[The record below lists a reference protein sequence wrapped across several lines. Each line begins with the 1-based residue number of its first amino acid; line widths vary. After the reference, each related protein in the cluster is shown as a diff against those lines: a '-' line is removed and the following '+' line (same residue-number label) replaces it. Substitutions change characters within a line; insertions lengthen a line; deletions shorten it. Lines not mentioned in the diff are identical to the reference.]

1 MPRLTAKEYQRALDL
16 GFEPDRL
23 TLDELGKVRYGEDL
37 QQEADAYA
45 EWEYQWDLKTIDLP
59 SEPRQMGYQP
69 ALFSRTPEPPPR
81 ALVAP
86 EYPEGSTIKERFEI
100 FNAKNPHIR
109 NKLRRMALELKYA
122 GHQHYGI
129 KALIE
134 VLRWDY
140 AVRTRSGKDFKI
152 NNAFATPYAHLL
164 MAQTPD
170 LRGFFKTRQRKET
183 PNV

>member
-1 MPRLTAKEYQRALDL
+1 MPRLTPEEYKRACDM
-16 GFEPDRL
+16 GYNPDKL
-23 TLDELGKVRYGEDL
+23 TLDQLGAVRD
-37 QQEADAYA
+37 
-45 EWEYQWDLKTIDLP
+45 YQNSDDNEQRI
-59 SEPRQMGYQP
+59 MGYQP
-69 ALFSRTPEPPPR
+69 ALFTRTPEPPPR
-81 ALVAP
+81 APVAP

-100 FNAKNPHIR
+100 FNDKNPHIR

-122 GHQHYGI
+122 GHRHYGI

-140 AVRTRSGKDFKI
+140 AIRTRSGKDFKI

-164 MAQTPD
+164 MEQTPD

>member
-23 TLDELGKVRYGEDL
+23 TLDELGKVKY
-37 QQEADAYA
+37 DAEPDGDA
-45 EWEYQWDLKTIDLP
+45 QH
-59 SEPRQMGYQP
+59 EPRQMGYQP

-81 ALVAP
+81 APVAP

-164 MAQTPD
+164 MEQTPD